1 MLGPSL
7 LVLTNLV
14 LRYVF
19 MILMLLLLQK
29 RGLRLIYQMIKSKF
43 KIMTVTVVTGV
54 RVVVV

>member
-1 MLGPSL
+1 MLGPFL

-19 MILMLLLLQK
+19 MILMLLVLQK

>member
-19 MILMLLLLQK
+19 MVLMLFVLQK